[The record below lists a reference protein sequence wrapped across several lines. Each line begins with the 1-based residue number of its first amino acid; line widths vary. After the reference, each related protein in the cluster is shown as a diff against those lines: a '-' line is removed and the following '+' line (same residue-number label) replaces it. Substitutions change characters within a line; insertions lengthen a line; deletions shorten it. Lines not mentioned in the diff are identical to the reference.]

1 MPKKYLAAAAVF
13 LVLPTVN
20 RAFGAQLVTDE
31 SLKIEILRAAF
42 PQAKVV
48 ESQQEPLDWTPFP
61 WPDNDLTD
69 ALAGEKE
76 YEASGPPDK
85 FEQGWTTDMGD
96 ISDAKHEM
104 RRVRLRAYRL
114 SGTQDYVAL
123 AHYQFTGIQT
133 HVPCCEWFAR
143 LFVLSRKGGG
153 WTVHHTDASLIYRA
167 KTIRSFRLLDLYG
180 DGQDEVVVEAEK
192 SEGTYKSRITMSI
205 FRIANGQPVKIAG
218 VDTLTTNN
226 AVHTQFS
233 RELDLE
239 KTRHIAGRALYF
251 KTIVYG
257 SDDEQYA
264 VPRVEEEVVKPLLR

>member
-13 LVLPTVN
+13 LVLPVIN
-20 RAFGAQLVTDE
+20 RASGAELVTDE
-31 SLKIEILRAAF
+31 STQLEILKAAF

-48 ESQQEPLDWTPFP
+48 QSEQETLDWTPFP
-61 WPDNDLTD
+61 WPDNNLTD

-76 YEASGPPDK
+76 YEAVGSPDK

-96 ISDAKHEM
+96 ISDAKHET
-104 RRVRLRAYRL
+104 RRVRIRAYRL
-114 SGTQDYVAL
+114 SGTQEYVAL

-143 LFVLSRKGGG
+143 LFVLSRKGGA

-180 DGQDEVVVEAEK
+180 DGHDEAVVEAEK

-205 FRIANGQPVKIAG
+205 FKIAGGQPVKIAG

-239 KTRHIAGRALYF
+239 KTRHIAGHAFYF
-251 KTIVYG
+251 KTIVFG

-264 VPRVEEEVVKPLLR
+264 VPRVEEEVVKPLSR